1 MGCIFTE
8 INGGPLPY
16 EGINTL
22 AELTRA
28 MLVNRRRV
36 PGLGEMSVTFCA
48 VISGCYQFD
57 GRFRPS
63 ARQVYD
69 QLREAKK
76 KLKADGILDKEVQQ
90 D

>member
-28 MLVNRRRV
+28 MLVNRRTPV
-36 PGLGEMSVTFCA
+36 IPPTIPAVLQA